1 MLSFPFTHTPL
12 RNTSRSVSCR
22 IAADKQRSTE
32 TPTYSENQLNQC
44 QHTVRHGLWFPC
56 VAYANRVLNTASY
69 TDLILSHVP
78 RTTID
83 ERTDMN
89 EWRTNADTAQ
99 QNHCQLMEVHRSS
112 IVCPWYIRIYAAS
125 YRKCDSSDD
134 TKTELRTAD
143 KRLTYPGT
151 APPGPHSEHRPQPGS
166 RVSRQVSVYP
176 WDGWPATSVTTHPIG
191 RAHRIMI
198 QS

>member
-83 ERTDMN
+83 ERSDMN
-89 EWRTNADTAQ
+89 EWRTSADTAQ

-143 KRLTYPGT
+143 ERLTYPGT

-166 RVSRQVSVYP
+166 RVSRQVCVPVGRKGRNLRYH
-176 WDGWPATSVTTHPIG
+176 TSIG

-198 QS
+198 PG

>member
-1 MLSFPFTHTPL
+1 MG
-12 RNTSRSVSCR
+12 C
-22 IAADKQRSTE
+22 
-32 TPTYSENQLNQC
+32 
-44 QHTVRHGLWFPC
+44 GFPC
-56 VAYANRVLNTASY
+56 VAYANRVLNMASY

-78 RTTID
+78 LARTTID

-89 EWRTNADTAQ
+89 EWRTSADTAQ

-125 YRKCDSSDD
+125 YRKCDPSDD
-134 TKTELRTAD
+134 TKTKLRAAD

-166 RVSRQVSVYP
+166 RVSRQLCTRGTRGP
-176 WDGWPATSVTTHPIG
+176 QP
-191 RAHRIMI
+191 
-198 QS
+198 QSPHTPSGGLTGS